1 MATTPSS
8 SHPHPNGAAPGHG
21 ASDGNAATSED
32 IDVHRGSGDDADASR
47 PRVLLL
53 VIAIIVGLLVAAI
66 PLVAGVMSGGEEQ
79 SGEQSGAQSE
89 QQAEPGMVGGTGAA
103 SGSPGDPGGEGDA
116 DADPGPAQPVSIK
129 NPRNCPAPDSG
140 AQPAPDSELT
150 GIELPCLSSGKN
162 ETADLGA
169 ALTGK
174 PTIIN
179 VWAWWCE
186 PCRRELPHFDKLA
199 KEHPE
204 WNVAGVHLDK
214 KSQAG
219 ADFLDELDVTTMP
232 VYADRSHRFDT
243 ATSLPKVVP
252 ITVVYRTDGTRAQMY
267 PQVFRDYEELEAAVN
282 AALSGQN

>member
-32 IDVHRGSGDDADASR
+32 IDVPRGSGDDADASR